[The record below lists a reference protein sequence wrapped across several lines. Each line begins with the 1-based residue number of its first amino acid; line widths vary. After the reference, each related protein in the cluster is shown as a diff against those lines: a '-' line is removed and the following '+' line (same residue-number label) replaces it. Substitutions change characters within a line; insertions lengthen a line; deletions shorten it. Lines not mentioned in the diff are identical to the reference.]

1 MKTIIYSRVSTQG
14 QDYNRQI
21 DELQAYAV
29 SHSWIVS
36 AIFSEKISGAKKNN
50 ERLGLSRMMDY
61 ICAHQVD
68 KVLIWELSRL
78 GRNTIEVLKTI
89 ELLNEAKVSLFIKN
103 YSIETL
109 DADGKPN
116 IMAQFL
122 VTILAEVA
130 RMERSTIKERMDS
143 GYIKYRAE
151 GGMVGRK
158 IGYRKDNNILREEYA
173 DVYRL
178 LKKGLS
184 IRNIAKIT
192 NHSMNTVM
200 KCKRTLANGP
210 LSPSA
215 PH

>member
-103 YSIETL
+103 YNIETL

-116 IMAQFL
+116 VMAQFL
-122 VTILAEVA
+122 ITILAEIA

-143 GYIKYRAE
+143 GYEQFRSL
-151 GGMVGRK
+151 GGKVGRK
-158 IGYRKDNNILREEYA
+158 EGYTKSSDMYRNEYS
-173 DVYRL
+173 DIIRL

-184 IRNIAKIT
+184 LRNVAKLT
-192 NHSMNTVM
+192 NHSLNTVS
-200 KCKRTLANGP
+200 KCKRLFC
-210 LSPSA
+210 
-215 PH
+215 

>member
-1 MKTIIYSRVSTQG
+1 MKTIIYSRVSIQG
-14 QDYNRQI
+14 QDYSRQI

-103 YSIETL
+103 YNIETL

-116 IMAQFL
+116 VMAQFL
-122 VTILAEVA
+122 ITILAEIA
-130 RMERSTIKERMDS
+130 RMERSTIKERKDS
-143 GYIKYRAE
+143 GYKQFRSL
-151 GGMVGRK
+151 GGKVGRK
-158 IGYRKDNNILREEYA
+158 EGYTKSSDMYRNEYS
-173 DVYRL
+173 DIIRL

-184 IRNIAKIT
+184 LRNVAKLT
-192 NHSMNTVM
+192 NHSLNTVS
-200 KCKRTLANGP
+200 KCKRLFC
-210 LSPSA
+210 
-215 PH
+215 

>member
-14 QDYNRQI
+14 QDYSRQI

-61 ICAHQVD
+61 IGAHQVD

-103 YSIETL
+103 YNIETL

-116 IMAQFL
+116 VMAQFL
-122 VTILAEVA
+122 ITILAEIA

-158 IGYRKDNNILREEYA
+158 IGYRKDNDILREEYA
-173 DVYRL
+173 DVFRL

-192 NHSMNTVM
+192 NHSLNTVM
-200 KCKRTLANGP
+200 KCKKMLVNGP
-210 LSPSA
+210 S
-215 PH
+215 

>member
-14 QDYNRQI
+14 QDYSRQI

-50 ERLGLSRMMDY
+50 ERLELSRMMDF
-61 ICAHQVD
+61 IDAHQVD

-116 IMAQFL
+116 VMAQFL
-122 VTILAEVA
+122 ITILAEIA

-158 IGYRKDNNILREEYA
+158 IGYRKDNDILREEYA
-173 DVYRL
+173 DVFRL

-192 NHSMNTVM
+192 NHSLNTVM
-200 KCKRTLANGP
+200 KCKKMLVNGP
-210 LSPSA
+210 S
-215 PH
+215 

>member
-1 MKTIIYSRVSTQG
+1 
-14 QDYNRQI
+14 
-21 DELQAYAV
+21 
-29 SHSWIVS
+29 
-36 AIFSEKISGAKKNN
+36 
-50 ERLGLSRMMDY
+50 MMDY
-61 ICAHQVD
+61 IGAHQVD

-89 ELLNEAKVSLFIKN
+89 ELFNEARVSLFIKN
-103 YSIETL
+103 YNIETL

-116 IMAQFL
+116 VMAQFL

-158 IGYRKDNNILREEYA
+158 IGYRKDNDILREEYA
-173 DVYRL
+173 DVFRL

-192 NHSMNTVM
+192 NHSLNTVM
-200 KCKRTLANGP
+200 KCKKMLVNGP
-210 LSPSA
+210 S
-215 PH
+215 

>member
-14 QDYNRQI
+14 KDYSRQI

-103 YSIETL
+103 YNIETL

-116 IMAQFL
+116 VMAQFL
-122 VTILAEVA
+122 ITILAEIA

-143 GYIKYRAE
+143 GYKQFRSL
-151 GGMVGRK
+151 GGKVGRK
-158 IGYRKDNNILREEYA
+158 EGYTKSSDMYRNEYS
-173 DVYRL
+173 DIIRL

-184 IRNIAKIT
+184 LRNVAKLT
-192 NHSMNTVM
+192 NHSLNTVS
-200 KCKRTLANGP
+200 KCKRLFC
-210 LSPSA
+210 
-215 PH
+215 

>member
-1 MKTIIYSRVSTQG
+1 MRTVIYSRVSTQG
-14 QDYNRQI
+14 QDYSRQI
-21 DELQAYAV
+21 DELRTYAI
-29 SHSWIVS
+29 SQSWTVD
-36 AIFSEKISGAKKNN
+36 AIFAEKISGAKKND
-50 ERLGLSRMMDY
+50 ERLELSRMMDF
-61 ICAHQVD
+61 IEAHQVD

-143 GYIKYRAE
+143 GYKQFRSL
-151 GGMVGRK
+151 GGKVGRK
-158 IGYRKDNNILREEYA
+158 EGYTKSSDMYRNEYS
-173 DVYRL
+173 DIIRL

-184 IRNIAKIT
+184 LRNVAKLT
-192 NHSMNTVM
+192 NHSLNTVS
-200 KCKRTLANGP
+200 KCKRLFC
-210 LSPSA
+210 
-215 PH
+215 

>member
-14 QDYNRQI
+14 QDFNRQI
-21 DELQAYAV
+21 DELRAYAI
-29 SHSWIVS
+29 SQSWTVD
-36 AIFSEKISGAKKNN
+36 AIFAEKISGAKKND
-50 ERLGLSRMMDY
+50 ERLELSRMMDY
-61 ICAHQVD
+61 IGAHRVD
-68 KVLIWELSRL
+68 KVLIWEMSRL

-173 DVYRL
+173 DVFRL
-178 LKKGLS
+178 LKKDLS

-192 NHSMNTVM
+192 NHSLNTVM
-200 KCKRTLANGP
+200 KCKKMLVNGP
-210 LSPSA
+210 S
-215 PH
+215 

>member
-14 QDYNRQI
+14 QDYSRQI

-103 YSIETL
+103 YNIETL

-116 IMAQFL
+116 VMAQFL
-122 VTILAEVA
+122 ITLLAAIA

-143 GYIKYRAE
+143 GYKQFRSL
-151 GGMVGRK
+151 GGKVGRK
-158 IGYRKDNNILREEYA
+158 EGYTKSSDMYRNEYS
-173 DVYRL
+173 DIIRL

-184 IRNIAKIT
+184 LRNVAKLT
-192 NHSMNTVM
+192 NHSLNTVS
-200 KCKRTLANGP
+200 KCKRLFC
-210 LSPSA
+210 
-215 PH
+215 

>member
-14 QDYNRQI
+14 QDYSRQI

-103 YSIETL
+103 YNIETL

-116 IMAQFL
+116 VMAQFL
-122 VTILAEVA
+122 ITILAEIA

-143 GYIKYRAE
+143 GYKQFRSL
-151 GGMVGRK
+151 GGKVGRK
-158 IGYRKDNNILREEYA
+158 EGYTKSSDMYRNEYS
-173 DVYRL
+173 DIIRL

-184 IRNIAKIT
+184 LRNVAKLT
-192 NHSMNTVM
+192 NHSLNTVS
-200 KCKRTLANGP
+200 KCKRLFC
-210 LSPSA
+210 
-215 PH
+215 

>member
-158 IGYRKDNNILREEYA
+158 IGYRKDNDILREEYA
-173 DVYRL
+173 DVFRL

-192 NHSMNTVM
+192 NHSLNTVM
-200 KCKRTLANGP
+200 KCKKMLVNGP
-210 LSPSA
+210 S
-215 PH
+215 

>member
-14 QDYNRQI
+14 QDYSRQI

-50 ERLGLSRMMDY
+50 ERLELSRMMDY
-61 ICAHQVD
+61 IDAHQVD

-158 IGYRKDNNILREEYA
+158 IGYRKDNDILREEYA
-173 DVYRL
+173 DVFRL

-192 NHSMNTVM
+192 NHSLNTVM
-200 KCKRTLANGP
+200 KCKKMLVNGP
-210 LSPSA
+210 S
-215 PH
+215 